1 MHRLL
6 VREIMQTSVITIS
19 PEELVVDAAQVMED
33 FNIRRLPVVD
43 DDDFLVGIVTD
54 TDILEAETADS
65 VINSY
70 DPDAPT
76 EWLSV
81 ADIMTPDVITTLVMS
96 G

>member
-54 TDILEAETADS
+54 TDILSIAEGLIGSKTSA
-65 VINSY
+65 
-70 DPDAPT
+70 A
-76 EWLSV
+76 
-81 ADIMTPDVITTLVMS
+81 
-96 G
+96 